1 MQTMTKKRRNG
12 GRNKK
17 GRGHTPAVRCI
28 NCARCVPKD
37 KAIKR
42 FQVRNLVE
50 AGSQRDLRDAS
61 VFESYQLPK
70 LYMKLLYCCSCGEHR
85 APASWLSLSTLP
97 AVRSAGSCSRS
108 RGSPLAGYTVGA
120 SMYRESSPRSAFTR
134 RRRTWVPLHGAVRKL
149 TSCSGV
155 VSAAI
160 HSRVVRVRSREAR
173 KIRDPPPRF
182 RPRSDGQ
189 KGGASAQKK

>member
-1 MQTMTKKRRNG
+1 MTKKRRNG

-85 APASWLSLSTLP
+85 ALASWPSLSLPCRLYEVLASVAGLGARRWP
-97 AVRSAGSCSRS
+97 AT
-108 RGSPLAGYTVGA
+108 PWGA
-120 SMYRESSPRSAFTR
+120 SMYMESSPRSAFTR
-134 RRRTWVPLHGAVRKL
+134 RRRAWVPLHGVVRKL
-149 TSCSGV
+149 TSCLGV